1 MKNELTEI
9 PLMGHSPALYQ
20 SMGFALHKKLKQADF
35 LNREKREEE
44 AVESKPGMFAQI

>member
-9 PLMGHSPALYQ
+9 PLMGHWPALYQ
-20 SMGFALHKKLKQADF
+20 SMGFALHKKLNQTDF

-44 AVESKPGMFAQI
+44 VGESKPGMCAQI